1 GARVTVT
8 GTAADTGGGVVAGV
22 EISTDGG
29 TSWHPAT
36 GTTSWS
42 YSWVVHG
49 SPTAT
54 ILTRAADASG
64 DLEAPSAGVT
74 VNVAW
79 PCSIWGT
86 SLTPGVPNSGDTNAV
101 ELGLKFRT
109 DTFGTITGVRFY
121 KSSQNT
127 GTHVGNLWTASGQL
141 LARATFTGETSSG
154 GQSVTFPQP
163 VPVLANTTYVASYFA
178 PAGHYSQDEAALFP
192 HPAPMPDGNNS
203 VDSAPLHALRNTPGT
218 PNGVYGYASTST
230 FPTSSFNAENY
241 WVDPVYVPAP
251 PPGQATN
258 VLASAGNA
266 AAALTWNAPTSGG
279 PVTSYIVTPYIGTTP
294 QTPTT
299 ITGTPA
305 PTTAIVTGLTN
316 GTTYTF
322 TVTASNPNG
331 NGPASPASNAVTPSS
346 AASLVQN
353 GGFESA
359 LTFWS

>member
-54 ILTRAADASG
+54 ILTRAADDSG
-64 DLEAPSAGVT
+64 NLETPSAGVT
-74 VNVAW
+74 VNVAC

-86 SLTPGVPNSGDTNAV
+86 NVTPGPPTSGDANAV

-141 LARATFTGETSSG
+141 LARATFTGETASG
-154 GQSVTFPQP
+154 WQSVSFAQP
-163 VPVLANTTYVASYFA
+163 VPVTAGTTYVASYFA
-178 PAGHYSQDEAALFP
+178 PVGHYAEEEGTMSP
-192 HPAPMPDGNNS
+192 PPAPMPAGGNS
-203 VDSAPLHALRNTPGT
+203 LDSAPLHALRNTPAS
-218 PNGVYGYASTST
+218 PNGLYSYSGTST
-230 FPTSSFNAENY
+230 FPTSTFNAENY
-241 WVDPVYVPAP
+241 WVDPVYVPAS

-258 VLASAGNA
+258 VLASAG
-266 AAALTWNAPTSGG
+266 
-279 PVTSYIVTPYIGTTP
+279 
-294 QTPTT
+294 
-299 ITGTPA
+299 
-305 PTTAIVTGLTN
+305 
-316 GTTYTF
+316 
-322 TVTASNPNG
+322 
-331 NGPASPASNAVTPSS
+331 
-346 AASLVQN
+346 
-353 GGFESA
+353 
-359 LTFWS
+359 